1 MPNCPAPADIEGR
14 FVLVH
19 PACSRKIRLGGRERG
34 RGGLLHRRRLAEA
47 VQPVA
52 QAHDR
57 MFPHHAR
64 PGMAHYHAG
73 LFAAVALVTMHGA
86 VGTRRL
92 CPAEAAA
99 LQPRTGVIQKLA
111 AFRAQTGGMRIPPVC
126 SEEPRKSAGEP
137 PALLMMV
144 AAINPHH
151 RRHRFPFP
159 RQAHASQVVF
169 CFCRGPDCDRLGN
182 HFNRR
187 FHTPILARRQSACFD
202 ASQSLGRFH
211 RQGNK
216 GEMIDLCQISGRPA
230 GA

>member
-1 MPNCPAPADIEGR
+1 MPNCPAPADIETW
-14 FVLVH
+14 FILVH
-19 PACSRKIRLGGRERG
+19 PARSRSSRLRGRERG
-34 RGGLLHRRRLAEA
+34 QGELLHRRRLAEA
-47 VQPVA
+47 VQPVV

-73 LFAAVALVTMHGA
+73 LFAAVALVAMHRTVGA
-86 VGTRRL
+86 RRL
-92 CPAEAAA
+92 FRAETAA
-99 LQPRTGVIQKLA
+99 LQPHAGVVQELP
-111 AFRAQTGGMRIPPVC
+111 AFRAKTFR
-126 SEEPRKSAGEP
+126 R
-137 PALLMMV
+137 MMVV
-144 AAINPHH
+144 AAIYPHH
-151 RRHRFPFP
+151 RRHRFPFS

-216 GEMIDLCQISGRPA
+216 GEMIDLCQISGSPA